1 MRYSYRPSGVCS
13 SLIQFDLNSGVISNV
28 SFTGG
33 CNGNLKALSKAIDGM
48 TGEKVVELFR
58 GIECGRKKDVMFG
71 STVKSSERGACKGG
85 GEFCRPAPDTGR
97 FET

>member
-58 GIECGRKKDVMFG
+58 GIECGRKKTSCSDQLSRAV
-71 STVKSSERGACKGG
+71 SEALAK
-85 GEFCRPAPDTGR
+85 ETENSAGR
-97 FET
+97 A